1 VPGTAGARFTADMA
15 RPALSAVSLLV
26 LTLGLGLA
34 TNASAAPLPSLPG
47 PAGPP
52 TTTAPAP
59 GAPGA
64 PVPVPAPAQTAP
76 PTEASGFTADQVRK
90 GIVQVEQGGRPLG
103 IGTVLL
109 NDGRILTSLS
119 ALAGAQQAEIRYS
132 DGTVVKAKL
141 GHTDKAWDLALLIPQ
156 TGRWVD
162 GLVPTGTD
170 PQGQDLRSFAPKAG
184 KLAPAPI
191 AVKGRVD
198 PKSKDGDILRAA
210 LDVDLKGAANT
221 PGAPIL
227 DGAGRVVGILVRACK
242 DGGAAVPPSAVTP
255 AAAPPC
261 TAITVGAPVYALR
274 GFLMKTPATA
284 IQPAPWLGLGG
295 APSAEG
301 NVKGVKVMGV
311 APGSPAEKG
320 GLKAGDTP
328 DTIVAVDG
336 VPVETPEQL
345 AEVIAKRAIG
355 QQVKLLVF
363 SGGKFREAQV
373 TLRPAP

>member
-1 VPGTAGARFTADMA
+1 MA
-15 RPALSAVSLLV
+15 RPALTAVSLFV
-26 LTLGLGLA
+26 LMLGLA
-34 TNASAAPLPSLPG
+34 HGAADASAAPPLPSLPG
-47 PAGPP
+47 AGPP
-52 TTTAPAP
+52 PATAPVPSPAPAGATPGAPAP
-59 GAPGA
+59 A
-64 PVPVPAPAQTAP
+64 
-76 PTEASGFTADQVRK
+76 PTEASGFTADQVRR

-103 IGTVLL
+103 VGTVLL
-109 NDGRILTSLS
+109 NDGRILTALS
-119 ALAGAQQAEIRYS
+119 ALGGVEQPEIRYA
-132 DGTVVKAKL
+132 DGSVVKTKV
-141 GHTDKAWDLALLIPQ
+141 GHKDKAWDLALLIPL

-170 PQGQDLRSFAPKAG
+170 PQGADLRSFAPKAG

-198 PKSKDGDILRAA
+198 PRSKDGDVLRAA
-210 LDVDLKGAANT
+210 LDLDLKGAANT

-227 DGAGRVVGILVRACK
+227 DGTGRVVGILVHACK
-242 DGGAAVPPSAVTP
+242 DGGAA
-255 AAAPPC
+255 APC
-261 TAITVGAPVYALR
+261 STITVGAPVYALR
-274 GFLMKTPATA
+274 GFLMKTPASA

-301 NVKGVKVMGV
+301 NVKGVKIMGI

-320 GLKAGDTP
+320 GLKAGDAP

-363 SGGKFREAQV
+363 AAGKFREAQV

>member
-1 VPGTAGARFTADMA
+1 MA
-15 RPALSAVSLLV
+15 RPALLAVSLLAF
-26 LTLGLGLA
+26 TLGTTA
-34 TNASAAPLPSLPG
+34 ASAAPLPALPG
-47 PAGPP
+47 PAGAAPP
-52 TTTAPAP
+52 AAAPANTP
-59 GAPGA
+59 PPASGA
-64 PVPVPAPAQTAP
+64 PV
-76 PTEASGFTADQVRK
+76 EASGFTADQVRR

-103 IGTVLL
+103 VGTVLL
-109 NDGRILTSLS
+109 NDGRVLTALS
-119 ALAGAQQAEIRYS
+119 ALGNVEQPEIRYS
-132 DGTVVKAKL
+132 DGTVVKSKI
-141 GHTDKAWDLALLIPQ
+141 GHKDKAWDLALLIPL

-170 PQGQDLRSFAPKAG
+170 PQGADLRSFAPKAG

-198 PKSKDGDILRAA
+198 PRSKDGDVLRAA
-210 LDVDLKGAANT
+210 LDLDLKGSPNT

-227 DGAGRVVGILVRACK
+227 DGTGRVVGILVRACK
-242 DGGAAVPPSAVTP
+242 DGAAPSAGPPPDATRGP
-255 AAAPPC
+255 SAPTC
-261 TAITVGAPVYALR
+261 STITVGAPVYALR

-284 IQPAPWLGLGG
+284 VQPAPWLGLGG

-320 GLKAGDTP
+320 GLKAGEHP

>member
-1 VPGTAGARFTADMA
+1 M
-15 RPALSAVSLLV
+15 
-26 LTLGLGLA
+26 LGLVHA
-34 TNASAAPLPSLPG
+34 PTASAAPPLPALPG
-47 PAGPP
+47 TSGPP
-52 TTTAPAP
+52 PATA
-59 GAPGA
+59 
-64 PVPVPAPAQTAP
+64 PVPAPAGGAA
-76 PTEASGFTADQVRK
+76 PTEASGFTADQVRR

-103 IGTVLL
+103 VGTVLL
-109 NDGRILTSLS
+109 NDGRVLTALS
-119 ALAGAQQAEIRYS
+119 ALGGVEQAEIRYA
-132 DGTVVKAKL
+132 DGTVVKAKV
-141 GHTDKAWDLALLIPQ
+141 GHKDKAWDLALLIPL

-170 PQGQDLRSFAPKAG
+170 PQGADLRSFTPKAG

-191 AVKGRVD
+191 AVKGRLD
-198 PKSKDGDILRAA
+198 PRSKEGDVLRAA

-227 DGAGRVVGILVRACK
+227 DGTGRVVGILVRACK
-242 DGGAAVPPSAVTP
+242 DGGAAPTPPSAVTP
-255 AAAPPC
+255 PAAGAAPPC
-261 TAITVGAPVYALR
+261 SPITVGAPVYALR
-274 GFLMKTPATA
+274 GFLMKTPASA
-284 IQPAPWLGLGG
+284 VQPAPWLGLGG

-320 GLKAGDTP
+320 GLKAGDSP

-363 SGGKFREAQV
+363 AAGKFREAQV

>member
-1 VPGTAGARFTADMA
+1 MA
-15 RPALSAVSLLV
+15 RPALTAVSFFV
-26 LTLGLGLA
+26 LMLGLA
-34 TNASAAPLPSLPG
+34 HGGADALAAPPLPALPG
-47 PAGPP
+47 AGPP
-52 TTTAPAP
+52 PATAPVPSPAPAGATPIAPAP
-59 GAPGA
+59 A
-64 PVPVPAPAQTAP
+64 
-76 PTEASGFTADQVRK
+76 PTEASGFTADQVRR
-90 GIVQVEQGGRPLG
+90 GVVQVEQAGRPLG
-103 IGTVLL
+103 VGTVLL
-109 NDGRILTSLS
+109 NDGRILTALS
-119 ALAGAQQAEIRYS
+119 ALGGVEQPEIRYA
-132 DGTVVKAKL
+132 DGTVVKTKV
-141 GHTDKAWDLALLIPQ
+141 GHKDKAWDLALLIPL

-170 PQGQDLRSFAPKAG
+170 PQGADLRSFAPKAG

-198 PKSKDGDILRAA
+198 PRSKDGDVLRAA

-227 DGAGRVVGILVRACK
+227 DGTGRVVGILVHACK
-242 DGGAAVPPSAVTP
+242 DGGAA
-255 AAAPPC
+255 AAPC
-261 TAITVGAPVYALR
+261 STITVGAPVYALR
-274 GFLMKTPATA
+274 GFLMKTPASA

-301 NVKGVKVMGV
+301 NVKGVKIMGI

-320 GLKAGDTP
+320 GLKAGDAP

-363 SGGKFREAQV
+363 AAGKFREAQV